1 MCCFATLF
9 NTNRDWKCVSLLAEL
24 RAEVD
29 VIEQMSSTG
38 SSSSSDSASASG
50 SDDSSSSDDECEA
63 ARPLSHTSPNRQPVA
78 NGGADRQ
85 QGNNQLM
92 NTLRTW
98 SLGCTNDLWILL
110 HKVLWVIYLLFF
122 NRSLLFSPLQETTFS
137 SVSRGAT
144 VMMNDPFHCSLPL
157 PLSLS
162 THLLLVHSLLCCDSW
177 PQLYIS
183 VWFILFL

>member
-1 MCCFATLF
+1 M
-9 NTNRDWKCVSLLAEL
+9 SLLAEL

-50 SDDSSSSDDECEA
+50 SDDSSSSSDDEREA
-63 ARPLSHTSPNRQPVA
+63 AHPLSHTSPNRQPVA

-122 NRSLLFSPLQETTFS
+122 NRSLLASAGNDLQ
-137 SVSRGAT
+137 
-144 VMMNDPFHCSLPL
+144 
-157 PLSLS
+157 LSES
-162 THLLLVHSLLCCDSW
+162 GSDSDDE
-177 PQLYIS
+177 
-183 VWFILFL
+183 